1 MNPKQLMI
9 ILASL
14 VGISGFSQGMLLP
27 TIAIIFEQDGISSSL
42 NGLHATGIYLGVL
55 LASPLMEAPLRKFG
69 YKPMILVGGISVI
82 ISLALFPVWKS
93 FWFWFLLRLIIGIG
107 DHMLHFAT
115 QTWITDM
122 SPIAKRGRNISVY
135 GLFFSLGFMIGP
147 FMTKLLEINEVLP
160 FIISSLLS
168 LATWSMVFFLKNA
181 VPEHG
186 RSSTVDSFTETL
198 KRFAKATRYAWVA
211 FLPPLGY
218 GILETSL
225 NGNFPV
231 YALRTGLDLTAV
243 SIIIPA
249 FAGGSLITQIPL
261 GMLSDKYGRRKLLLV
276 VLFFGTITFII
287 AGLFSQSA
295 IGLFLCFLLAGML
308 VGSTFSLGISYMADL
323 LPSALLPTGNLLCG
337 IFYSIGSIIGPFLGG
352 LVIQYFKGGSFF
364 YGISILLFIIFISFV
379 FFKENKDDVQNQLYL
394 IKKRVQS
401 LQ

>member
-1 MNPKQLMI
+1 MNSKHLMT
-9 ILASL
+9 ILVSL

-69 YKPMILVGGISVI
+69 YKPMILIGGLSVI

-107 DHMLHFAT
+107 DHMMHFAT

-122 SPIAKRGRNISVY
+122 SPIAKRGRNISIY

-147 FMTKLLEINEVLP
+147 FMTKFLEINESLP

-168 LATWSMVFFLKNA
+168 LATWSMVFFLKNSN
-181 VPEHG
+181 PKHE
-186 RSSTVDSFTETL
+186 RTSSSDSFLGTF
-198 KRFAKATRYAWVA
+198 KRFAKVTRYAWVA

-231 YALRTGLDLTAV
+231 YALRSGLDLTAV

-249 FAGGSLITQIPL
+249 FSGGSLITQIPL
-261 GMLSDKYGRRKLLLV
+261 GVLSDKYGRRKLLLF
-276 VLFFGTITFII
+276 VLFFGMFTFII
-287 AGLFSQSA
+287 AGLLSHSV
-295 IGLFLCFLLAGML
+295 IGLFLCYLLAGML

-323 LPSALLPTGNLLCG
+323 LPSTLLPTGNLLCG
-337 IFYSIGSIIGPFLGG
+337 IFYSIGSIIGPFIGG

-364 YGISILLFIIFISFV
+364 YSISIILFIIFIALF
-379 FFKENKDDVQNQLYL
+379 FFKENKNILHQHHA
-394 IKKRVQS
+394 
-401 LQ
+401 

>member
-1 MNPKQLMI
+1 MNSKHLMT
-9 ILASL
+9 ILVSL
-14 VGISGFSQGMLLP
+14 VRISGFSQGMLLP

-69 YKPMILVGGISVI
+69 YKPMILIGGLSVI
-82 ISLALFPVWKS
+82 ISLALFPLWKS

-107 DHMLHFAT
+107 DHMMHFAT

-122 SPIAKRGRNISVY
+122 SPIAKRGRNISIY

-147 FMTKLLEINEVLP
+147 FMTKFLEINESLP

-168 LATWSMVFFLKNA
+168 LATWSMVFFLKNSN
-181 VPEHG
+181 PKHERTSG
-186 RSSTVDSFTETL
+186 SDSFLGTF
-198 KRFAKATRYAWVA
+198 KRFAKVTRYAWVA

-231 YALRTGLDLTAV
+231 YALRSGLDLTAV

-249 FAGGSLITQIPL
+249 FSGGSLITQIPL
-261 GMLSDKYGRRKLLLV
+261 GVLSDKYGRRKLLLF
-276 VLFFGTITFII
+276 VLFFGMFTFII
-287 AGLFSQSA
+287 AGLLSHSV
-295 IGLFLCFLLAGML
+295 IGLFLCYLLAGML

-323 LPSALLPTGNLLCG
+323 LPSTLLPTGNLLCG
-337 IFYSIGSIIGPFLGG
+337 IFYSIGSHHR
-352 LVIQYFKGGSFF
+352 SH
-364 YGISILLFIIFISFV
+364 
-379 FFKENKDDVQNQLYL
+379 
-394 IKKRVQS
+394 S
-401 LQ
+401 LED